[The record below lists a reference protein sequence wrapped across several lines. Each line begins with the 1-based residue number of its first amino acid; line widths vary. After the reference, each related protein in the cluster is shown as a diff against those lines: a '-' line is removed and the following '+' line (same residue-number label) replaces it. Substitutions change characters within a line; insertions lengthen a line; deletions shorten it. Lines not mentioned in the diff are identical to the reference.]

1 MKKYINPEIALT
13 QEISADV
20 IMASGTEY
28 GTAIDNALGSSHGI
42 SAYDHTF
49 ISKFFFSLL
58 QSHCFSAGQAK
69 HILDAL
75 SLS

>member
-28 GTAIDNALGSSHGI
+28 GTAIDNE
-42 SAYDHTF
+42 TF
-49 ISKFFFSLL
+49 WN
-58 QSHCFSAGQAK
+58 
-69 HILDAL
+69 
-75 SLS
+75 